1 MKLAEAHAAELGK
14 LCEDL
19 DLETRSYTKYHQTVR
34 HRLRQLHEIV
44 VSSFGVV
51 KAQCLPFCGK
61 GVEVE
66 EMLNWVAKE
75 VKAALDMVWLLNDN
89 FIILGIEGVLNMLN
103 GKGCQELTQL
113 RDLAT
118 SRDITILEDL
128 PDDVHRLV
136 GQIVRKWWK
145 QQGLPEDLCRLEVAR
160 AATVSDCGN

>member
-1 MKLAEAHAAELGK
+1 
-14 LCEDL
+14 
-19 DLETRSYTKYHQTVR
+19 
-34 HRLRQLHEIV
+34 
-44 VSSFGVV
+44 
-51 KAQCLPFCGK
+51 
-61 GVEVE
+61 VE